1 MAIVTPT
8 DSEAGAPARPADERR
23 ALAVAGGAHALH
35 DGYTDLIYVVLPLV
49 QAEFSLAYGA
59 VGLLRTIYSGTMASF
74 QIPASMLSERLGIP
88 VVLAIGTALAG
99 ACFCLAGVS
108 AGFPMLVAALL
119 LGGFGASTQHPIGS
133 ALVARAFAGSRAL
146 TALGTYNFAG
156 DIGKMVVPAAASM
169 LLLVLAWRPTVGLL
183 GVVGFVAA
191 IAIFIFAPRLPPEH
205 AHEQRTAVVTA
216 GATGTTSV
224 AKGSL
229 LSGFWLLL
237 TIASI
242 DSATRAGFLV
252 FLPFL
257 MIAKGTSVTTAG
269 LALTLTFVGG
279 ATGKL
284 VCAYL
289 GRWFGVVATI
299 CLTKL
304 ATAVGM
310 MAILLV
316 PAEIALVLLPPF
328 GAMLNGASSVT
339 YGSVPDFVTPAG
351 RTRAFSLFYTGTLG
365 AGALAPTISGLVG
378 DALGIPTTIVIIA
391 ALMLASL
398 PLAWLLRPALARSVS
413 AP

>member
-1 MAIVTPT
+1 MVVAAQDV
-8 DSEAGAPARPADERR
+8 EAAPARPADERR
-23 ALAVAGGAHALH
+23 ALFVAGGAHALH

-49 QAEFSLAYGA
+49 QAEFGLAYGA

-74 QIPASMLSERLGIP
+74 QIPASMLAERIGIP
-88 VVLAIGTALAG
+88 VVLSIGTVLAG

-133 ALVARAFAGSRAL
+133 ALVARAFAGKRAL

-156 DIGKMVVPAAASM
+156 DIGKMVVPATASM
-169 LLLVLAWRPTVGLL
+169 LLLVMAWRPTVAVL
-183 GVVGFVAA
+183 GAVGFVAA
-191 IAIFIFAPRLPPEH
+191 IAIFLLAPRFPPEH
-205 AHEQRTAVVTA
+205 APAAHEQKAEDAT
-216 GATGTTSV
+216 GAT
-224 AKGSL
+224 KGSL
-229 LSGFWLLL
+229 RPGFRLLL

-310 MAILLV
+310 MAILIA
-316 PAEIALVLLPPF
+316 PAGIALVLLPPF

-365 AGALAPTISGLVG
+365 AGALAPTLSGLGG

-398 PLAWLLRPALARSVS
+398 PLAWLLRPALAARETV
-413 AP
+413 

>member
-1 MAIVTPT
+1 MAVTAPT
-8 DSEAGAPARPADERR
+8 DGEAGAPAHPAEERR

-49 QAEFSLAYGA
+49 QAEFGLAYGA

-74 QIPASMLSERLGIP
+74 QIPASMLAERIGIP
-88 VVLAIGTALAG
+88 VVLAVGTALAG

-169 LLLVLAWRPTVGLL
+169 LLLVMAWRPTVAVL
-183 GVVGFVAA
+183 GAVGFVAA
-191 IAIFIFAPRLPPEH
+191 IAIFLLAPRFPPEH
-205 AHEQRTAVVTA
+205 AEVAHAQKAEGTA
-216 GATGTTSV
+216 GA
-224 AKGSL
+224 AEPSL
-229 LSGFWLLL
+229 RPGFRLLL
-237 TIASI
+237 TIAAI

-289 GRWFGVVATI
+289 GRWFGVIATI

-310 MAILLV
+310 MAILV
-316 PAEIALVLLPPF
+316 APAGVALVLLPPF

-365 AGALAPTISGLVG
+365 AGAVAPTLSGLAG

-398 PLAWLLRPALARSVS
+398 PLAWLLRPAFADRAAV
-413 AP
+413 